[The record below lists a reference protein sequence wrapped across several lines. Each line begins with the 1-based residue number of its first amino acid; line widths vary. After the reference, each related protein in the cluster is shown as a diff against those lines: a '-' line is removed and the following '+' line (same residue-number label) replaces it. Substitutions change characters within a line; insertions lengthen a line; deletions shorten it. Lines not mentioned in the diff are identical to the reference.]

1 MHLDDVSYDLLKD
14 TKTTRS
20 AHFNLDHQ
28 IEETNNMFCVFEV
41 IDIKFW
47 GKTPVLKRRF

>member
-20 AHFNLDHQ
+20 AHFNMDQQ
-28 IEETNNMFCVFEV
+28 IEDIIFIMCVMKV
-41 IDIKFW
+41 IDIKFL
-47 GKTPVLKRRF
+47 GKAL

>member
-14 TKTTRS
+14 TKTKRS

-28 IEETNNMFCVFEV
+28 IEEKINIFCVIKV
-41 IDIKFW
+41 IDIKFL
-47 GKTPVLKRRF
+47 GKTL